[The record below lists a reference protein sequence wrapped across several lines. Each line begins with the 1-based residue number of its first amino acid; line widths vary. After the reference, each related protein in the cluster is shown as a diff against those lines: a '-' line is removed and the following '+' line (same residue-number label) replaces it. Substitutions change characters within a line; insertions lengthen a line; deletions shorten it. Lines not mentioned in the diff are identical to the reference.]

1 MFSKDKNQIKT
12 TEAFSSMH
20 NTKHKK
26 VPQKKTNMKNF

>member
-12 TEAFSSMH
+12 TKAFSSVD

-26 VPQKKTNMKNF
+26 VPLKKTNTI